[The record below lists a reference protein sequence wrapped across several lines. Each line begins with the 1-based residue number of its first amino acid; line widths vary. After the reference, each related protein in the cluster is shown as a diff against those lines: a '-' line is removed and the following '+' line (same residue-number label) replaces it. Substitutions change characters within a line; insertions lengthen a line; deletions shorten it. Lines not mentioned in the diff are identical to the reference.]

1 MSLCVIYIGG
11 TGQISLPCVEAS
23 VAAGH
28 KVTVLN
34 RGKTSVPLP
43 KGVATLVGDM
53 NDAAY
58 ADLGDRLFD
67 VVAQFRLY
75 TADQMQR
82 DIATFTGKAGQ
93 YVFVS
98 SASAY

>member
-1 MSLCVIYIGG
+1 LDRNAVKGAWRSENQKGNPMTLSVLYIGG

-53 NDAAY
+53 NAAAY
-58 ADLGDRLFD
+58 GDLGDPHSMLSR
-67 VVAQFRLY
+67 
-75 TADQMQR
+75 
-82 DIATFTGKAGQ
+82 
-93 YVFVS
+93 S
-98 SASAY
+98 SASTPPSR